1 MRSKGNYKQGEKTAR
16 GMEENDSKGNN
27 DKELISKCTSS
38 SYNSIPEKQTTQIQ
52 NVGRRPK
59 QTFLR
64 RRHTDG

>member
-27 DKELISKCTSS
+27 DKELISKCTTH
-38 SYNSIPEKQTTQIQ
+38 TTQYQ
-52 NVGRRPK
+52 ESKQPSQKVGKEPEE
-59 QTFLR
+59 TFLP